1 MPSLEMNIRIKDNLE
16 FDSFAQD
23 LNVETRRYNSRYTR
37 TSNAQLRAKV
47 LIAEQASI
55 CNTCA

>member
-1 MPSLEMNIRIKDNLE
+1 MNIRIKDNLE